1 MAAETRTATKGN
13 RRWAAVQRFVIP
25 LGDAQLLGLPDGEA
39 QDPGGGR
46 RGGFIGLETAEKN
59 LVHRGFEVILVE
71 MVIKS

>member
-1 MAAETRTATKGN
+1 MHSYSG
-13 RRWAAVQRFVIP
+13 
-25 LGDAQLLGLPDGEA
+25 GEA

-46 RGGFIGLETAEKN
+46 RGGFIGLETAQKN